1 MGRKRKPESKETRNR
16 KSILAT
22 INLDSREGG
31 LIDAFYKTVKEGT
44 SGGLASWKGHVT
56 NALTLYI
63 ELLDGKRI
71 TLKQLFPELADALSL
86 YRELAKG
93 KTERLQYLFPDIVNA
108 VRLFVDIQGGGLG
121 VMRELFP
128 ERFQVFK
135 LQLEADILE
144 GINQDTQKDLLKELR
159 NIKTE
164 LATLKASGIQSP
176 ASSNGGI
183 KQLGTLAIPTPNFDD
198 EDDSDLF
205 GVKKDENAGQ
215 RVANNF
221 LASISQT
228 QNIKADPS
236 LKIGRQT

>member
-1 MGRKRKPESKETRNR
+1 MERRKDSRQRRSIQVQMDMAKPLERSIFEYHEKRKKKGSW
-16 KSILAT
+16 
-22 INLDSREGG
+22 
-31 LIDAFYKTVKEGT
+31 KTDFISAIT
-44 SGGLASWKGHVT
+44 LYRDLLKGHVD
-56 NALTLYI
+56 ALQ
-63 ELLDGKRI
+63 E
-71 TLKQLFPELADALSL
+71 LFP
-86 YRELAKG
+86 R
-93 KTERLQYLFPDIVNA
+93 IVDA
-108 VRLFVDIQGGGLG
+108 VRLFIAIEDGDFS
-121 VMRELFP
+121 VMKELFP
-128 ERFQVFK
+128 NRYEVFR

-159 NIKTE
+159 TIKEE
-164 LATLKASGIQSP
+164 LGKLKASGVQSP
-176 ASSNGGI
+176 APVTGGI
-183 KQLGTLAIPTPNFDD
+183 KQIGTLAIPTPNFDD